1 MERIIASVRAVQ
13 HASDRPPNLCLTLIR
28 PIGNLTALKVP
39 RLRNRQRVTFD

>member
-13 HASDRPPNLCLTLIR
+13 HDRPPNLCLTLIR